1 MIIRSLALGPM
12 QANCYL
18 LECEKTNSAVVIDP
32 GGDTEEILNLIKKG
46 NLELK
51 AIINT
56 HGHIDHIASNND
68 LKKNS
73 SAKLYIHKADADM
86 ITNPQKNLSFFIGE
100 PFISV
105 SADILLN
112 DGDIIDIGEISL
124 KVRHTPGHSPGSICL
139 IADGVIFTGDLLF
152 AGSIGRY
159 DFPGSSYDQI
169 MLSLKMIMELDNDI
183 IVYSGHGPKT
193 TIGEE
198 KENNPFLQ
206 SEI

>member
-124 KVRHTPGHSPGSICL
+124 KVRHTPGHSSGSICL

>member
-1 MIIRSLALGPM
+1 MIIRSLALGLM

-105 SADILLN
+105 SADILLK

-198 KENNPFLQ
+198 KKNNPFLQ